1 MWYAYAV
8 FLVALLKEFGWSRSL
23 LAGAFSVFTL
33 VHGLAS
39 FPIGWFSDRF
49 GPRRLVLAGGALLAG
64 ALVLNGF
71 VSRPWHLYLTFGIL
85 TGLSVAMAGW
95 VPAVLIVQRW
105 FPRRVGTALGLT
117 SAGIG
122 VGIFL
127 VVPFCQYLIDLV
139 GWRTAFHVMAAVCA
153 LWIVPS
159 TLMLVNDPPRSVP
172 ASVSGGGGGDVTL
185 RIAMASPRFWM
196 LALCQVSGGFVNQ
209 MLLVHQVAFL
219 VDHGIAAITA
229 AAVVGVVGLGSIL
242 GKAGGGWASDTFGRE
257 ATFTFGFA
265 LVAASIGTLGVVAL
279 SGRPG
284 WAYVYG
290 ALIGVGYA
298 VTAPLMPAVL
308 SDIYRGRHFGSI
320 FGALQV
326 ANAFGG
332 SSGPWVAGRI
342 FDSTGSY
349 AVPFSLAVVAA
360 TISTTLLWV
369 IAPRRHRRNLS

>member
-1 MWYAYAV
+1 
-8 FLVALLKEFGWSRSL
+8 VALLKEFGWSRSL

-71 VSRPWHLYLTFGIL
+71 VSRPWHLYVTFGIL

-95 VPAVLIVQRW
+95 VPAVIIVQRW
-105 FPRRVGTALGLT
+105 FPRRVGTTLGFT

-127 VVPFCQYLIDLV
+127 VVPLCQYLIDLV
-139 GWRTAFHVMAAVCA
+139 GWRTAFHVMAGVIA

-159 TLMLVNDPPRSVP
+159 TLLLVTDPPRLAP
-172 ASVSGGGGGDVTL
+172 APAGTGGAGGDTTL
-185 RIAMASPRFWM
+185 RVAMASSPFWM

-229 AAVVGVVGLGSIL
+229 ASVVGMVGLGSIL
-242 GKAGGGWASDTFGRE
+242 GKGGGGWASDTFGRE
-257 ATFTFGFA
+257 ATYTLGFT
-265 LVAASIGTLGVVAL
+265 LVAASIGTLGLVAL
-279 SGRPG
+279 SGNPA

-290 ALIGVGYA
+290 ALVGVGYA

-320 FGALQV
+320 FGALQI

-349 AVPFSLAVVAA
+349 AIPFSLAVVAA
-360 TISTTLLWV
+360 TMSTALLWV
-369 IAPRRHRRNLS
+369 IAPRRHRRTGP

>member
-33 VHGLAS
+33 VHGVAS

-49 GPRRLVLAGGALLAG
+49 GPRRLVLVGGALLAG
-64 ALVLNGF
+64 ALVLNGL
-71 VSRPWHLYLTFGIL
+71 VSRPWHLYVTFGIL
-85 TGLSVAMAGW
+85 TGLAVAMAGW
-95 VPAVLIVQRW
+95 VPAVIIVQRW

-127 VVPFCQYLIDLV
+127 VVPLCQYLIDLV
-139 GWRTAFHVMAAVCA
+139 GWRTAFHVMAVVCA
-153 LWIVPS
+153 LWIVPA
-159 TLMLVNDPPRSVP
+159 TLMLVTDPPRLAP
-172 ASVSGGGGGDVTL
+172 APAGLGGGGDITL
-185 RIAMASPRFWM
+185 RVATASSQFWM

-257 ATFTFGFA
+257 ATFTFGFT
-265 LVAASIGTLGVVAL
+265 LVAASIGTLGMVAL
-279 SGRPG
+279 SGHPA

-308 SDIYRGRHFGSI
+308 TDIYRGRHFGSI
-320 FGALQV
+320 FGSLQI
-326 ANAFGG
+326 ANAVGG

-342 FDSTGSY
+342 FDATGSY
-349 AVPFSLAVVAA
+349 AIPFGLAVVAA

-369 IAPRRHRRNLS
+369 IAPRRHRRPLP

>member
-1 MWYAYAV
+1 
-8 FLVALLKEFGWSRSL
+8 
-23 LAGAFSVFTL
+23 
-33 VHGLAS
+33 
-39 FPIGWFSDRF
+39 
-49 GPRRLVLAGGALLAG
+49 VLAGGALLAG

-71 VSRPWHLYLTFGIL
+71 VSRPWHLYVTFGIL
-85 TGLSVAMAGW
+85 TGLGVSMAGW
-95 VPAVLIVQRW
+95 VPAVIIVQRW

-122 VGIFL
+122 MGIFL

-139 GWRTAFHVMAAVCA
+139 GWRTAFHVMATVCA
-153 LWIVPS
+153 LWIVPA
-159 TLMLVNDPPRSVP
+159 TLLFVSDPPRLAP
-172 ASVSGGGGGDVTL
+172 APAGPDGGGDVTL
-185 RIAMASPRFWM
+185 RVAMASSRFWM

-257 ATFTFGFA
+257 ATFTLGFA
-265 LVAASIGTLGVVAL
+265 LVAASIGTLGIVAL
-279 SGRPG
+279 SGNPG

-308 SDIYRGRHFGSI
+308 TDIYRGRHFGSI
-320 FGALQV
+320 FGSLQV

-349 AVPFSLAVVAA
+349 AIPFSLAVVAA
-360 TISTTLLWV
+360 TLSTTLLWV
-369 IAPRRHRRNLS
+369 VAPRRHRRNVP